1 MSKSIYT
8 AHHSGVWALAWAQ
21 VVIFIAM
28 ACHVADSQPSRAP
41 QPIFAF
47 PQGFFATRMFC
58 RKDVLPQGNGG
69 TNALVGTRL
78 SFIEEDIKAKLCRP
92 LHGLK
97 QNC

>member
-1 MSKSIYT
+1 MLLT
-8 AHHSGVWALAWAQ
+8 VNPAALRNP
-21 VVIFIAM
+21 FLL
-28 ACHVADSQPSRAP
+28 
-41 QPIFAF
+41 
-47 PQGFFATRMFC
+47 C